1 MVDLKYRYEHEGKRN
16 GNKREKIFVKC
27 NDNPFNICPQRE
39 REREKKQTNLNKNA
53 VISFHHYY
61 VLPKN

>member
-16 GNKREKIFVKC
+16 GNKKEKIFVKC

-39 REREKKQTNLNKNA
+39 RIETNK
-53 VISFHHYY
+53 FE
-61 VLPKN
+61 